1 MLVYESKS
9 IKDDEGNFLEGLR
22 VRDTSIKIFKSTDN
36 KFLVITKKYF
46 LGILIREK
54 KVIVDDYETAERYI
68 EDLRFEK
75 SKRV

>member
-1 MLVYESKS
+1 MLGYESKS

>member
-22 VRDTSIKIFKSTDN
+22 VRDTSIKILKSTDN

>member
-1 MLVYESKS
+1 VYESKS

>member
-36 KFLVITKKYF
+36 KFLVVTKKYF

>member
-1 MLVYESKS
+1 VYESKS
-9 IKDDEGNFLEGLR
+9 IKYDEGNFLEGLR